1 MFKIF
6 AALRMIFALQRAH
19 KSLAAVAYDAINRLI
34 IPELE
39 RKAASARSP
48 QDAEKYRA
56 LIAEYKQ
63 YADERNPKSNVFAKY
78 AEEVVEATARQYN
91 KSQRDA
97 EEVAQDIASSFYES
111 PSEMQTFGPSR
122 FNAETGPIGLVKY
135 FRRVV
140 NNKAMYFFR
149 QLAKRTP
156 VDIGYGEEEEDPF
169 GRLPAPEHVE
179 EMDERMFERTLRD
192 LKDFIVRKAGGI
204 SKKGNVIV
212 EVFQRWMNAAV
223 ERGAGDADVE
233 TDVSRPMIRDYAAEG
248 REISRSTVYAAWR
261 EVKKLMLQFFEQER
275 GVVLPV
281 SIKRSLRL
289 SSEQVL
295 IYEVFRRR
303 LAAWVLGK

>member
-48 QDAEKYRA
+48 QDAEKYQA

-63 YADERNPKSNVFAKY
+63 YADERNPKSNVFEKY
-78 AEEVVEATARQYN
+78 AEEVVEAVARQYN

-111 PSEMQTFGPSR
+111 PGEMQTFSPAR
-122 FNAETGPIGLVKY
+122 FDVETGPIGLVKY
-135 FRRVV
+135 FRRIV

-156 VDIGYGEEEEDPF
+156 VDIGYGEEEDPF
-169 GRLPAPEHVE
+169 GRVPAPEE
-179 EMDERMFERTLRD
+179 TDERMFEKTLRD
-192 LKDFIVRKAGGI
+192 LKDFIMRKAGGV

-212 EVFQRWMNAAV
+212 EVFQRWMNAAM
-223 ERGAGDADVE
+223 EKGAGDADVE

-261 EVKKLMLQFFEQER
+261 EVKRLMLQFFEQER
-275 GVVLPV
+275 DIVLPM